1 VALRPGWGGEGV
13 GAARKGHGPE
23 SIAAPDR
30 APPDFLRAGE
40 FSFALTGRVPCLV
53 RADYIRPPRTGT
65 VPFAVG
71 LLEANS
77 SNV

>member
-1 VALRPGWGGEGV
+1 MALRPGWGGEGV

-40 FSFALTGRVPCLV
+40 FSFALTDRVAAAGEFSFALRVPDMGV
-53 RADYIRPPRTGT
+53 I
-65 VPFAVG
+65 
-71 LLEANS
+71 
-77 SNV
+77 